1 MNQPTSQKNKDIQQT
16 SGKKKISLL
25 THKKTQP
32 SSQPHAG
39 VHAEF
44 FESND
49 AIPAQFL
56 AHAQTFDRGGL
67 LTLPPRIWVAKKSLL
82 GGRGGRVFCLVYVSN
97 FVGFKASSSRE
108 KVLLLLGLK

>member
-67 LTLPPRIWVAKKSLL
+67 LTLPPRIWIAKKKS
-82 GGRGGRVFCLVYVSN
+82 
-97 FVGFKASSSRE
+97 VGWEGWQSILF
-108 KVLLLLGLK
+108 GLCVKLCGFQIL